1 MKAFERCGT
10 LADVRFLPPGASS
23 NSELPMDPET
33 GAWERHENLCVTML
47 ELGHL
52 NL

>member
-10 LADVRFLPPGASS
+10 LADVRSLLPGASS
-23 NSELPMDPET
+23 NSELPVILERER
-33 GAWERHENLCVTML
+33 GERHENMCVTML

>member
-1 MKAFERCGT
+1 MKAFEAAAPSPTC
-10 LADVRFLPPGASS
+10 DSCFLGRAATRRYPWILERERG
-23 NSELPMDPET
+23 
-33 GAWERHENLCVTML
+33 ERHENMCVTML